1 MIRKQH
7 RRFIR
12 NSFLAVCS
20 ILIVIFLITAVMMVR
35 FVDSSIE
42 SELVSLIHFTSGG
55 VVEEE
60 EEQEPDPD
68 EEKELDENGEPIRK
82 EREDLAARLG
92 LDGPRKATVGG
103 TRFPTYLFQ
112 IWQPHP
118 DPNAT
123 ALSESDQILQIRGE
137 RPYLD
142 DSESWRTLFDVMLKS
157 EKHIDRIDSEAFCYM
172 VDRTGSMISIAIVDY
187 SGYARFLNR
196 LLIAGLGLLL
206 GFAGAFYLLLRF
218 SANILLRPAERAW
231 ENQERFVADASH
243 EIKTPLAIILS
254 TAELGTAEQPE
265 ENERRFGVIRD
276 EARRINLLISRM
288 LESARIKSRAA
299 QQRNNKVFSASDAVT
314 ECALRYESLLY
325 EQGVGLETQVEEELY
340 TVAEENAFKQVLNAL
355 LDNAGKY
362 TPKGKNTR
370 ISAFRKRRNVVIS
383 VRSEGVGI
391 PKEDRQSIFGR
402 FYRADEGRAH
412 TEGSY
417 GLGLAIAKNLIET
430 MGGSI
435 RCDSDGETYTDFVV
449 TVRNARAP
457 KKA

>member
-7 RRFIR
+7 SRFIR

-20 ILIVIFLITAVMMVR
+20 ILVVIFLIISVMMVR

-42 SELVSLIHFTSGG
+42 SELVALIHFTSGG

-60 EEQEPDPD
+60 EEPQETGED
-68 EEKELDENGEPIRK
+68 EEETAEDE
-82 EREDLAARLG
+82 EDLAAKLG
-92 LDGPRKATVGG
+92 LNGPRKPTVGG
-103 TRFPTYLFQ
+103 MRFPTYLFQ
-112 IWQPHP
+112 ILQIKP

-123 ALSESDQILQIRGE
+123 ELGETDQILQIRGLATG
-137 RPYLD
+137 LD
-142 DSESWRTLFDVMLKS
+142 DIESWRTLFNVMLKS
-157 EKHIDRIDSEAFCYM
+157 TRRIGRIESESFCYM
-172 VDRTGSMISIAIVDY
+172 VDRTGSSISIAIVDY
-187 SGYARFLNR
+187 SGYARFLKT
-196 LLIAGLGLLL
+196 LFFAGIGLLL

-218 SANILLRPAERAW
+218 SASILLRPAERAW
-231 ENQERFVADASH
+231 ENQERFIGDASH

-254 TAELGTAEQPE
+254 TAELDTAEQPE

-276 EARRINLLISRM
+276 EARRINVLITRM
-288 LESARIKSRAA
+288 LESARIKSRAS
-299 QQRNNKVFSASDAVT
+299 QQRNNRLFSASDAVT

-325 EQGVGLETQVEEELY
+325 EQGVGLESDVEDELY
-340 TVAEENAFKQVLNAL
+340 TIAEESAFKQVINVL

-362 TPKGKNTR
+362 TPKGKTAR
-370 ISAFRKRRNVVIS
+370 ISARRKRRSIVIT
-383 VRSEGVGI
+383 VRSEGVGVSAQ
-391 PKEDRQSIFGR
+391 DRQSIFER
-402 FYRADEGRAH
+402 FYRADAGRAH